1 MEKPNKIMKEFIY
14 DLIRDVKDVAK
25 EWGKTKMYEEIFR
38 EYYDVNDFVKP
49 KEKTITIYVSKYCPH
64 CEDFLES
71 PAFPIVLRKAKEK
84 GFEVVISR
92 LNDEKSLEKAME
104 YGLTNIPVAIVKTEK
119 EEKVLTVDRIIEY
132 LEAVKHG

>member
-49 KEKTITIYVSKYCPH
+49 KVKTITIYVSKYCPH

-71 PAFPIVLRKAKEK
+71 PAFPIVLMKAKEK